1 MKTLFRGYLDASLI
15 LRVTIALVLGVAVGL
30 IGGETVAAW
39 LAPLGDLLLR
49 LLQFLIVPIV
59 LFTLIVGINQADL
72 GRMGRIGGKVF
83 GYYVVTSALAIVV
96 GLVVASLLSPGSGM
110 TLDDGASVSVPE
122 NPGIVSVLLSI
133 VPSNI
138 VAALAEPN
146 LLGIIFTAFVFG
158 IALLKLRQRGAA
170 LEDAAQADGEAHS
183 DEKPRSDEKPQG
195 DLAEKLYVMIEGLN
209 AVTMKVMS
217 GVLQYVPIGVF
228 AIVAGTVA
236 KQGLDTIL
244 SLGNMVVVLYLA
256 LAVHLLLYCVLMKGF
271 GVRLRDFF
279 HEARTPMATAF
290 ATQSSTGTLPLT
302 LNAARRLGI
311 SQSLYG
317 FSLPLGATIN
327 MDGAAI
333 RIAISAVFA
342 ANVAG
347 IPLDF
352 MTMVEIVLIGTLTS
366 IGTAG
371 VPGAGIVMIATVFA
385 QVGLPIETVALLTSI
400 DALVGMGC
408 TALNVTG
415 DLAGTAIISRSEG
428 ERAPRAADATA
439 T

>member
-1 MKTLFRGYLDASLI
+1 MKTLFRGYLDSSLI

-30 IGGETVAAW
+30 IGGESVAAW

-59 LFTLIVGINQADL
+59 LFTLIVGINQADV

-83 GYYVVTSALAIVV
+83 GYYVLTSALAIVV
-96 GLVVASLLSPGSGM
+96 GLAVASLLSPGTGM
-110 TLDDGASVSVPE
+110 ALDDGASVEVPE

-133 VPSNI
+133 VPDNI
-138 VAALAEPN
+138 VSALAEPN

-158 IALLKLRQRGAA
+158 IALLKMRHGEGQRE
-170 LEDAAQADGEAHS
+170 L
-183 DEKPRSDEKPQG
+183 G
-195 DLAEKLYVMIEGLN
+195 DKLYGVIEGLN

-236 KQGLDTIL
+236 RQGMDTIL
-244 SLGNMVVVLYLA
+244 SLGGMVVVLYLA
-256 LAVHLLLYCVLMKGF
+256 LAVHLVLYGVLMSVF
-271 GVRLRDFF
+271 GVRLKAFF
-279 HEARTPMATAF
+279 REARTPMATAF

-302 LNAARRLGI
+302 LNAAQRLGI

-342 ANVAG
+342 ANVVG
-347 IPLDF
+347 MPLDF

-428 ERAPRAADATA
+428 ERAPRTAEATS

>member
-1 MKTLFRGYLDASLI
+1 MKTLFRGYLDSSLI
-15 LRVTIALVLGVAVGL
+15 LRVTIALILGVLVGL
-30 IGGETVAAW
+30 VGGESVAAW
-39 LAPLGDLLLR
+39 LAPFGDLLLR

-59 LFTLIVGINQADL
+59 LFTLIVGINQADI
-72 GRMGRIGGKVF
+72 GRMGRVGGKVF
-83 GYYVVTSALAIVV
+83 VYYVATSAMAIVV
-96 GLVVASLLSPGSGM
+96 GLAVASLLSPGSGM
-110 TLDDGASVSVPE
+110 ALDDSASIDVPE

-133 VPSNI
+133 VPNNI
-138 VAALAEPN
+138 VAAFAEPN

-158 IALLKLRQRGAA
+158 IALLKLRQ
-170 LEDAAQADGEAHS
+170 ADSQSELG
-183 DEKPRSDEKPQG
+183 
-195 DLAEKLYVMIEGLN
+195 EKLYGVIEGLN
-209 AVTMKVMS
+209 AVTMKVMA

-236 KQGLDTIL
+236 NQGLNTIL
-244 SLGNMVVVLYLA
+244 SLGNMVLVLYLA
-256 LAVHLLLYCVLMKGF
+256 LAVHLLIYGVLMGVF
-271 GVRLRDFF
+271 GVRLGAFF
-279 HEARTPMATAF
+279 REARTPMATAF

-302 LNAARRLGI
+302 LDAARRLGI
-311 SQSLYG
+311 PQSLYG
-317 FSLPLGATIN
+317 FSLPLGSTIN

-352 MTMVEIVLIGTLTS
+352 MTMLEIVLIGTLTS

-415 DLAGTAIISRSEG
+415 DLTGTAIIARSEG
-428 ERAPRAADATA
+428 EAVESRPDQRQAV
-439 T
+439 